1 MARAGTETVTLLTE
15 DAVVRAVCDY
25 LTDHQWEIVSRAM
38 ATEHGVDIVATRDGA
53 RLEVEAK
60 GAGSSKPHTA
70 RYGRAFNRGQVF
82 DHVAKAV
89 LKALRVASAGN
100 AQAAIAFPDNGDH
113 RAEVELVR
121 VALQRA
127 GIIVFWVGDEGTVSV
142 EGDYS

>member
-1 MARAGTETVTLLTE
+1 MTVLTE
-15 DAVVRAVCDY
+15 DAVIDAVCRHLVADR
-25 LTDHQWEIVSRAM
+25 WEIVSRAT
-38 ATEHGVDIVATRDGA
+38 ATEHGVDIVATREGA

-60 GAGSSKPHTA
+60 GAGSSKPYTA
-70 RYGRAFNRGQVF
+70 RYGQVFNRGQVF

-100 AQAAIAFPDNGDH
+100 ARAAIAFPDNGDH

-127 GIIVFWVGDEGTVSV
+127 GIIVFWVSEEGTVRV
-142 EGDYS
+142 EGDHS

>member
-1 MARAGTETVTLLTE
+1 MLTE
-15 DAVVRAVCDY
+15 DAVIDAVR
-25 LTDHQWEIVSRAM
+25 DHLIADRWEIVSRAR
-38 ATEHGVDIVATRDGA
+38 ATEHGVDLVAMRDGA

-89 LKALRVASAGN
+89 LKALRVASAGK
-100 AQAAIAFPDNGDH
+100 ARAAVAFPDNGDH

-127 GIIVFWVGDEGTVSV
+127 GIIVFWVSEESTVSV
-142 EGDYS
+142 EGDHS

>member
-1 MARAGTETVTLLTE
+1 VTVLTE
-15 DAVVRAVCDY
+15 DAVIDAVCRHLVADR
-25 LTDHQWEIVSRAM
+25 WEIVSRAT
-38 ATEHGVDIVATRDGA
+38 ATEHGVDIVATREGA

-60 GAGSSKPHTA
+60 GAGSSKPYTA
-70 RYGRAFNRGQVF
+70 RYGQVFNRGQVF

-100 AQAAIAFPDNGDH
+100 ARAAIAFPDNGDH

-127 GIIVFWVGDEGTVSV
+127 GIIVFWVSEEGTVRV
-142 EGDYS
+142 EGDHS

>member
-1 MARAGTETVTLLTE
+1 MV
-15 DAVVRAVCDY
+15 DAVCDH
-25 LTDHQWEIVSRAM
+25 LITGKWQIVSRAR
-38 ATEHGVDIVATRDGA
+38 ATEHGVDIVATREGT

-89 LKALRVASAGN
+89 LKALRVASTGN
-100 AQAAIAFPDNGDH
+100 AQAAVAFPDNSDH

-127 GIIVFWVGDEGTVSV
+127 GIVVFWVSDEGKVRV
-142 EGDYS
+142 EGDHS